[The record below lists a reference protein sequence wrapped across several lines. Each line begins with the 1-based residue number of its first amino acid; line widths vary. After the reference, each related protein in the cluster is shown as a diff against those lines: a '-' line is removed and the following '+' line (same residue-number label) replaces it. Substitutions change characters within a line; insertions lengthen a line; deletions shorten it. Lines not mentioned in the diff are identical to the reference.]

1 MQEWQD
7 PSTADEQG
15 EKNAERLKQ
24 TLAATLAE
32 TLRQDAWLHASLFR
46 AGVRFVL
53 FLSSRANHKEG
64 GGGGGSVRALGFPRS
79 SD

>member
-24 TLAATLAE
+24 TLAATLAA
-32 TLRQDAWLHASLFR
+32 T
-46 AGVRFVL
+46 RF
-53 FLSSRANHKEG
+53 
-64 GGGGGSVRALGFPRS
+64 FP
-79 SD
+79 